1 MIMFYQKRF
10 RIIGFRSRAFI
21 LLFISMFAFQPSYA
35 QDLVRGND
43 GYYMN
48 GQLFTGEFKTYF
60 ANGQTES
67 VRNFIRGLEDGLSSY
82 YDMSG
87 VLVELRAWGNGK
99 KHGTWVTFNLQ
110 GKKTGEA
117 SYENDQKHGKW
128 FIWDDNGTLRYEM
141 HYIAGKK
148 TGIWFM
154 WDEQG
159 KLVEEKQYL

>member
-1 MIMFYQKRF
+1 MIMGYQKF
-10 RIIGFRSRAFI
+10 TRIIGFGGGTFI
-21 LLFISMFAFQPSYA
+21 LLLLSLLAFQPSHA

-43 GYYMN
+43 GFYLN
-48 GQLFTGEFKTYF
+48 GQLFTGEYKTSF

-67 VRNFIRGLEDGLSSY
+67 VRNFVRGLEDGISSY
-82 YDMSG
+82 YDPSG
-87 VLVELRAWGNGK
+87 VLVELRAWSNGK

-110 GKKTGEA
+110 GRKTGEA
-117 SYENDQKHGKW
+117 NYENDQKHGKW

-141 HYIAGKK
+141 HYVAGKK